1 MEKKAKKTN
10 LLKIFLLKEKVFWPR
25 TWGMHKKFPW
35 LFKLTL
41 FPVTLLFIAVFHY
54 AFAFMHNAFE
64 SYLFFTDKDRFKVNL
79 NKIELQMAS

>member
-1 MEKKAKKTN
+1 MGAKFN
-10 LLKIFLLKEKVFWPR
+10 LFKVFLLKEKIFWKR

-41 FPVTLLFIAVFHY
+41 FPVTLLFIALFHY

-64 SYLFFTDKDRFKVNL
+64 TYLYFRDRERFNINL
-79 NKIELQMAS
+79 NKMKLQLIS